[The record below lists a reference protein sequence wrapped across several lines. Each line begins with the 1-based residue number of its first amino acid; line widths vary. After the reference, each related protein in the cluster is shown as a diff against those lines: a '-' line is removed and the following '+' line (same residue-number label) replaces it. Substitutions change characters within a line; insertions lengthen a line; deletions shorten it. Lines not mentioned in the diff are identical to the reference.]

1 MKKHLRPGVF
11 LSIILLI
18 TSQMT
23 IAQKTIFEKTNGRET
38 ATYFEVIDFY
48 TNLAKKSAIIKM
60 ETKGLTDSG
69 YPLHLILISSDKQ
82 FDPVEWHKQ
91 GKVVFM
97 INNGIHPGE
106 PDGIDA
112 SMMLVRDIINKK
124 VELPN
129 HVAIGVIPIYNIG
142 GALNRSGF
150 SRVNQEGPLE
160 YGFRGN
166 AQNRDLNRDFTK
178 NDTKNARSFAEIFH
192 YLNPDVLVDTHVS
205 DGADYQHTMTLITTQ
220 YNKQGPLLGEWVKQ
234 TFEPALFEGMKNK
247 KHEMVPYVNVDGT
260 DPSVGFS
267 QFNDAPRYSS
277 GYAAL
282 FNTISFMPETHMLK
296 PYQARTQATYDLLT
310 TFIETNARF
319 ASEIKEVRK
328 KAIENTVQQKEFPL
342 SWKLDP
348 KQFTEITFKGYESG
362 SRTSKV
368 TGLPILFYD
377 HSKPFT
383 KQVKFYDVYT
393 AQNIVSKPK
402 AYIIPQGW
410 WKVLDILS
418 LNKVKME
425 RMKNDSVIEVNAFRI
440 DNLKAMPNAYEGHYK
455 NTKVEIG
462 VVRKGLNNEV
472 EFEITRGDIPIYSI
486 DISYMIEPE
495 TGFIKISRF
504 ANKTYNEFM
513 DGMKKLQKEGAKK
526 VIVDL
531 RQNPGGSLVAV
542 LQMLDEFLEKD
553 EPILYTEG
561 VHQPRKTYNASGRNT
576 FKDIEVYV
584 MIDEFSA
591 SASEI
596 FAGAIQDNDRG
607 IVIGRRSFGKGLV
620 QEQIPLMDGSALR
633 LTVARFYTP
642 SGRCIQSSYENG
654 NEEYYSNIY
663 KRFHHMEQLVADS
676 IHFADSLKYETKGG
690 RTVYG
695 GGGIMPDI
703 FVPADTTGNSEY
715 FTSIYRKGLIYAY
728 AYAYADENRSALAKF
743 KTADEIERYL
753 DNKNILNE
761 FVKYAAAKEVPR
773 DEQGLKDSGLIISTQ
788 LKAYIARNLIG
799 EEGFYPII
807 KKIDKT
813 LLQTIDITHKHLL
826 VETLNGYTENTF

>member
-1 MKKHLRPGVF
+1 MNIDKLVESTIPELLKNLDPHTSYIPAEEMKEVQEEMTGKFSGIGVQFSIMEDTVRVVEVISGGPSSKVGVMPGDRIVRVND
-11 LSIILLI
+11 SII
-18 TSQMT
+18 
-23 IAQKTIFEKTNGRET
+23 AG
-38 ATYFEVIDFY
+38 
-48 TNLAKKSAIIKM
+48 
-60 ETKGLTDSG
+60 
-69 YPLHLILISSDKQ
+69 
-82 FDPVEWHKQ
+82 
-91 GKVVFM
+91 
-97 INNGIHPGE
+97 NN
-106 PDGIDA
+106 
-112 SMMLVRDIINKK
+112 
-124 VELPN
+124 
-129 HVAIGVIPIYNIG
+129 
-142 GALNRSGF
+142 
-150 SRVNQEGPLE
+150 
-160 YGFRGN
+160 
-166 AQNRDLNRDFTK
+166 
-178 NDTKNARSFAEIFH
+178 
-192 YLNPDVLVDTHVS
+192 VS
-205 DGADYQHTMTLITTQ
+205 
-220 YNKQGPLLGEWVKQ
+220 N
-234 TFEPALFEGMKNK
+234 
-247 KHEMVPYVNVDGT
+247 
-260 DPSVGFS
+260 
-267 QFNDAPRYSS
+267 
-277 GYAAL
+277 
-282 FNTISFMPETHMLK
+282 
-296 PYQARTQATYDLLT
+296 
-310 TFIETNARF
+310 
-319 ASEIKEVRK
+319 
-328 KAIENTVQQKEFPL
+328 NTVL
-342 SWKLDP
+342 KLLRGD
-348 KQFTEITFKGYESG
+348 
-362 SRTSKV
+362 
-368 TGLPILFYD
+368 
-377 HSKPFT
+377 
-383 KQVKFYDVYT
+383 
-393 AQNIVSKPK
+393 
-402 AYIIPQGW
+402 
-410 WKVLDILS
+410 
-418 LNKVKME
+418 
-425 RMKNDSVIEVNAFRI
+425 
-440 DNLKAMPNAYEGHYK
+440 K

-542 LQMLDEFLEKD
+542 LQMLDEFLGKD

-561 VHQPRKTYNASGRNT
+561 VNQARKTYNASGRNT

-642 SGRCIQSSYENG
+642 SGRCISYENG
-654 NEEYYSNIY
+654 NEEYYNNIY

-703 FVPADTTGNSEY
+703 FVPADTTGTSEY
-715 FTSIYRKGLIYAY
+715 FTSIYRKGLIYSY
-728 AYAYADENRSALAKF
+728 AYAYADENRSALANL

-753 DNKNILNE
+753 DSKNILAE
-761 FVKYAAAKEVPR
+761 FVRYAAGKEVPR

-813 LLQTIDITHKHLL
+813 LLQAIDITHKHLL
-826 VETLNGYTENTF
+826 VENLNGYTGN